1 MQREEKFFS
10 KDITHIVTSR
20 AIPTEGSTGAANEK
34 IIPSSVSA
42 RAQEPPQVRTINPS
56 LLDKSSERPAPKGKF
71 TFEAPVSRQTK
82 PLSFQDIDPR
92 KERNGKRVDV
102 LVKAKEMGV
111 KIWQLEKFDRIIT
124 LLNGDDGE
132 RTSRHEHNTRGKPNA
147 VAAPKVERKNDLSH
161 LLKDEK
167 LNGPVDREPTGDI
180 VMFKGPYIYVHD
192 IHEKYKPIMVREYP
206 KVENREDGAWPH
218 FRSVSAGKCPFVEEV
233 SHDKREREKLEKER
247 VREEERQAQINK
259 IKARPVDAPRT
270 RAAAAVES
278 IKMKPPQTTR
288 QASALAEIP
297 QRANMGLQKPQNLPA
312 NGSRAQDVL
321 GKAPIPAKGLKH
333 FPAGDGPGFYGGEP
347 TASGLQQ
354 SNVTSAIR
362 SQMISSTAAVPGA
375 KAGWSKEV
383 HELKRKVLE
392 RNSGPT
398 LNELARKSMPN
409 KDQPANRTVTE
420 TCQATQKIQEKR
432 GQRRLVNIEEEETS
446 SGEEEPKQQ
455 TVSVKDRLLKAMKL
469 ERKDPKPGYCEN
481 CRDKFDDFD
490 DVSDALFVSFVLLS
504 AHTNIS
510 FHSMSSVASTD
521 DSLSTRTTGRSWT
534 TSLLSWTVRCAPN
547 RMSPERLQ
555 VRGSLI
561 TRLDE

>member
-1 MQREEKFFS
+1 
-10 KDITHIVTSR
+10 
-20 AIPTEGSTGAANEK
+20 
-34 IIPSSVSA
+34 
-42 RAQEPPQVRTINPS
+42 
-56 LLDKSSERPAPKGKF
+56 
-71 TFEAPVSRQTK
+71 
-82 PLSFQDIDPR
+82 
-92 KERNGKRVDV
+92 
-102 LVKAKEMGV
+102 MGV

-132 RTSRHEHNTRGKPNA
+132 RLSRHEHNVRGKPSA
-147 VAAPKVERKNDLSH
+147 VAAPKPEKKNDLSH

-167 LNGPVDREPTGDI
+167 LNGPVDREPAGDL
-180 VMFKGPYIYVHD
+180 VMFRGPYIYVHD

-233 SHDKREREKLEKER
+233 SQDKREREKLEKER
-247 VREEERQAQINK
+247 VREEERMAQIK
-259 IKARPVDAPRT
+259 QIQARPVDAPRT

-278 IKMKPPQTTR
+278 IKMHPPPATR
-288 QASALAEIP
+288 PANPLMEIP
-297 QRANMGLQKPQNLPA
+297 QRANMGLQKLQHLPA

-333 FPAGDGPGFYGGEP
+333 FPAGDGPGYYGGEP

-375 KAGWSKEV
+375 KSGLSKEV

-392 RNSGPT
+392 RNSGPS
-398 LNELARKSMPN
+398 LNELAKKNVPV
-409 KDQPANRTVTE
+409 KDQSANRTVME
-420 TCQATQKIQEKR
+420 TRQATQRVQEKL

-446 SGEEEPKQQ
+446 SGGEEPRQQ
-455 TVSVKDRLLKAMKL
+455 AASVKDRFLKAMKL

-490 DVSDALFVSFVLLS
+490 DVS
-504 AHTNIS
+504 
-510 FHSMSSVASTD
+510 
-521 DSLSTRTTGRSWT
+521 
-534 TSLLSWTVRCAPN
+534 
-547 RMSPERLQ
+547 
-555 VRGSLI
+555 
-561 TRLDE
+561 